1 MSTER
6 FAANLRV
13 RRDGVARFVRVLID
27 DLRILMRGLQL
38 VIRPAPFVSV
48 VFLVLGAFIAL
59 TQVSQVLLAKLVV
72 DSLAD
77 NSATAAVTFA
87 ILYGLTLIVP
97 AGVGRIQEAITS
109 SLEPRAVAEVDYALI
124 GNSARLVDLDHIERP
139 SYQDEVRLLQQNAY
153 WAPRL
158 FNYFQHW
165 PVGILTLVGVLVLLS
180 GLHPLIPLA
189 LALTGGLSLTVRRNQ
204 NLRFWEAVQK
214 RNRLE
219 REMDYCIEVATQP
232 DAAKEVRVFG
242 LGDFLV
248 RRFRQRSE
256 LVLADTTR
264 LHLVHLRT
272 SALFGGLS
280 ALALA
285 GGFWYVATQAGAG
298 RLTLGDVALYFNAV
312 IQAQYQFEMLVQGT
326 NYIHETY
333 LRLRALFKFTDE
345 AQPAI
350 KLARSGE
357 GRPAPD
363 AARYDIELRDLG
375 FAYPNSDLPVLSG
388 VGARLPAGTVTAI
401 VGANG
406 AGKST
411 LVKLLTRM
419 YDPDQGQI
427 LLDGIPLAEYDLE
440 SLRRSIAVVYQDFA
454 QFALT
459 FGENVAVGAA
469 VPGQMSS
476 RIEEA
481 ARWAGADEI
490 AARLPAGYETQLT
503 RRFEGGVELSGGEWQ
518 KVGLARGFV
527 RDAGLV
533 ILDEPTAALDAE
545 AEYQLFQRFRE
556 IVIGKTALLI
566 SHRFSTVRMAD
577 QILVLEDGRIIEAG
591 GHDELVEMGG
601 RYAALY
607 EMQAGRY
614 R

>member
-1 MSTER
+1 MSNDRSEHAR
-6 FAANLRV
+6 RAHNDAVAGFA
-13 RRDGVARFVRVLID
+13 RVLVD
-27 DLRILMRGLQL
+27 DLLILRRGLGL
-38 VIRPAPFVSV
+38 VTRPAPFLS
-48 VFLVLGAFIAL
+48 LVCLALGAVIAL
-59 TQVSQVLLAKLVV
+59 VQASQVLLAKLVV
-72 DSLAD
+72 DSIAD
-77 NSATAAVTFA
+77 RAAAAAVTFA
-87 ILYGLTLIVP
+87 ILYGSTLIVP
-97 AGVGRIQEAITS
+97 AAARRIQEAITS

-124 GNSARLVDLDHIERP
+124 GKSARLVDLARVERP
-139 SYQDEVRLLQQNAY
+139 AYQDEVRLLQENAF

-158 FNYFQHW
+158 FQYVQHW
-165 PVGILTLVGVLVLLS
+165 PVALLTLLGVLVLLAR
-180 GLHPLIPLA
+180 LHPLIPLT
-189 LALTGGLSLTVRRNQ
+189 LALTGGVSLMVRRNQ
-204 NLRFWEAVQK
+204 NLLFWEAVRK

-219 REMDYCIEVATQP
+219 RERDYCFELATQP
-232 DAAKEVRVFG
+232 DAAKEVRIFG
-242 LGDFLV
+242 LGDFLI
-248 RRFRQRSE
+248 RRFRQRSNS
-256 LVLADTTR
+256 VVKDATR

-285 GGFWYVATQAGAG
+285 GGFWYVATEAGAG
-298 RLTLGDVALYFNAV
+298 RLTLGDVALYLNAV
-312 IQAQYQFEMLVQGT
+312 IQAQFQFELLVQGT

-333 LRLRALFKFTDE
+333 LRLRALFAFADDAK
-345 AQPAI
+345 PAI
-350 KLARSGE
+350 NLARSGE
-357 GRPAPD
+357 GRRPPD
-363 AARYDIELRDLG
+363 PCRYNIELRDLS
-375 FAYPNSDLPVLSG
+375 FAYPNSDRPVLNG
-388 VGARLPAGTVTAI
+388 VGTTLPAGTVTAV

-419 YDPDQGQI
+419 YDPTDGQI
-427 LLDGIPLAEYDLE
+427 LLNGIPLAEYDLD
-440 SLRRSIAVVYQDFA
+440 SLRRGIAVVYQDFA

-459 FGENVAVGAA
+459 FGQNIAAGAA

-481 ARWAGADEI
+481 AHWAGADEI
-490 AARLPAGYETQLT
+490 AARLPAGYDTQLT

-545 AEYQLFQRFRE
+545 AEYELFQRFRE
-556 IVIGKTALLI
+556 IVVGRTALII

-577 QILVLEDGRIIEAG
+577 QILVLDDGRIIEAG
-591 GHDELVEMGG
+591 SHDELVELGG
-601 RYAALY
+601 RYAELY

>member
-1 MSTER
+1 MGGDAEVEPE
-6 FAANLRV
+6 LC
-13 RRDGVARFVRVLID
+13 ARWHYC
-27 DLRILMRGLQL
+27 
-38 VIRPAPFVSV
+38 
-48 VFLVLGAFIAL
+48 
-59 TQVSQVLLAKLVV
+59 TQV
-72 DSLAD
+72 
-77 NSATAAVTFA
+77 T
-87 ILYGLTLIVP
+87 
-97 AGVGRIQEAITS
+97 
-109 SLEPRAVAEVDYALI
+109 
-124 GNSARLVDLDHIERP
+124 
-139 SYQDEVRLLQQNAY
+139 
-153 WAPRL
+153 
-158 FNYFQHW
+158 
-165 PVGILTLVGVLVLLS
+165 
-180 GLHPLIPLA
+180 
-189 LALTGGLSLTVRRNQ
+189 
-204 NLRFWEAVQK
+204 
-214 RNRLE
+214 
-219 REMDYCIEVATQP
+219 TQP
-232 DAAKEVRVFG
+232 GAAKEVRIFG
-242 LGDFLV
+242 LGDFFLD
-248 RRFRQRSE
+248 RFRRRST
-256 LVLADTTR
+256 LVLADVTR
-264 LHLVHLRT
+264 LRLVHLRK
-272 SALFGGLS
+272 SALLSSLS

-285 GGFWYVATQAGAG
+285 GGFWYVASQAGAG
-298 RLTLGDVALYFNAV
+298 RLTLGDVALYVNAV
-312 IQAQYQFEMLVQGT
+312 IQIHVLFEWLVHGSS
-326 NYIHETY
+326 YFHETY

-350 KLARSGE
+350 KLARPGE

-363 AARYDIELRDLG
+363 ATRYDIELRDLG
-375 FAYPNSDLPVLSG
+375 FAYPNSDRPVLSG
-388 VGARLPAGTVTAI
+388 VGAQMPAGTVTAI

-419 YDPDQGQI
+419 YDPDQGEI
-427 LLDGIPLAEYDLE
+427 LLNGIPLAEYDLD
-440 SLRRSIAVVYQDFA
+440 SLRRGIAVVYQDFA

-481 ARWAGADEI
+481 ARWAGADEV

-577 QILVLEDGRIIEAG
+577 QILVLDDGRIIEAG
-591 GHDELVEMGG
+591 GHDELVELGG

>member
-1 MSTER
+1 MSPDR
-6 FAANLRV
+6 MRARY
-13 RRDGVARFVRVLID
+13 DDVARFVQALVD
-27 DLRILMRGLQL
+27 DLRIFHRGFGL
-38 VIRPAPFVSV
+38 VVRPAPLASV
-48 VFLVLGAFIAL
+48 VFLVLGAVVTVTPVA
-59 TQVSQVLLAKLVV
+59 QVLLAKFVV

-77 NSATAAVTFA
+77 QAATAAFSFA
-87 ILYGLTLIVP
+87 VLYTLTLLIP
-97 AGVGRIQEAITS
+97 AGAEPIQRALTSWLEA
-109 SLEPRAVAEVDYALI
+109 RAIAEVDYSLI
-124 GNSARLVDLDHIERP
+124 DNSARLVDLDHIEQP
-139 SYQDEVRLLQQNAY
+139 AFQDEVQLLRENVY
-153 WAPRL
+153 WPPRL
-158 FNYFQHW
+158 FHYLQSSL
-165 PVGILTLVGVLVLLS
+165 GRLLSLVGMLVLMIS
-180 GLHPLIPLA
+180 LHPLIPLV
-189 LALTGGLSLTVRRNQ
+189 LVVSGGLSLMVRRRHNIDV
-204 NLRFWEAVQK
+204 WAAM
-214 RNRLE
+214 RNRTRAM
-219 REMDYCIEVATQP
+219 REMAYCTQVTTQP
-232 DAAKEVRVFG
+232 DAAKEVRIFG
-242 LGDFLV
+242 LGDFFLD
-248 RRFRQRSE
+248 RFRRRSA
-256 LVLADTTR
+256 LVLADVTR
-264 LHLVHLRT
+264 LRLVHLRK
-272 SALFGGLS
+272 SALLSSLS

-285 GGFWYVATQAGAG
+285 GGFWYVAAQAGAG
-298 RLTLGDVALYFNAV
+298 RLTLGDVALYVNAV
-312 IQAQYQFEMLVQGT
+312 IQVHVLFEWLVHGSS
-326 NYIHETY
+326 YFHETY
-333 LRLRALFKFTDE
+333 LRLRALFRFTDE

-350 KLARSGE
+350 KLARPGE

-363 AARYDIELRDLG
+363 AGRYDIELRDLS
-375 FAYPNSDLPVLSG
+375 FTYPNSDRPVLSR
-388 VGARLPAGTVTAI
+388 VSARLPSGTVTAI

-419 YDPDQGQI
+419 YDPNEGQI
-427 LLDGIPLAEYDLE
+427 LLNGIPLAEYDLD
-440 SLRRSIAVVYQDFA
+440 SLRRGIAVVYQDFA

-481 ARWAGADEI
+481 ARWAGADEV

-577 QILVLEDGRIIEAG
+577 QILVLDGGGIIEAG

>member
-1 MSTER
+1 MRIGGFAQNPRGR
-6 FAANLRV
+6 F
-13 RRDGVARFVRVLID
+13 DGVETFVRVLNR
-27 DLRILMRGLQL
+27 DLRLFRRGLAL
-38 VIRPAPFVSV
+38 VIRPAPLASV
-48 VFLVLGAFIAL
+48 LFLIIGAVTAV
-59 TQVSQVLLAKLVV
+59 TPVAQVLLAKYVV

-77 NSATAAVTFA
+77 QAATAAFTFA
-87 ILYGLTLIVP
+87 FLYALTLLVP
-97 AGVGRIQEAITS
+97 AAAVPIQRSLSAWLEA
-109 SLEPRAVAEVDYALI
+109 RAVAEVDYSLI
-124 GNSARLVDLDHIERP
+124 DNSARLVDLDHIEQPTYR
-139 SYQDEVRLLQQNAY
+139 DEVQLLQENAY
-153 WAPRL
+153 WPPRL
-158 FNYFQHW
+158 FAHLQSG
-165 PVGILTLVGVLVLLS
+165 PGRLLTLAGMLVLLI

-189 LALTGGLSLTVRRNQ
+189 LGASGVVGLMARRRHNID
-204 NLRFWEAVQK
+204 LWAAMRSRTRAM
-214 RNRLE
+214 
-219 REMDYCIEVATQP
+219 REMAYCTQVATQSE
-232 DAAKEVRVFG
+232 AAKEVRIFG
-242 LGDFLV
+242 LGDFFLG
-248 RRFRQRSE
+248 RFRQRSA
-256 LVLADTTR
+256 LVLADVTSLR
-264 LHLVHLRT
+264 LVHLRK
-272 SALFGGLS
+272 SVLFSGLS

-285 GGFWYVATQAGAG
+285 GGFWYVASQAGAG
-298 RLTLGDVALYFNAV
+298 RLTLGDVALYVNAV
-312 IQAQYQFEMLVQGT
+312 IQVQSLFDWLVRSS
-326 NYIHETY
+326 NYFHETY
-333 LRLRALFKFTDE
+333 LRLRALFAFTDE

-350 KLARSGE
+350 KLARSGQ

-363 AARYDIELRDLG
+363 ARRYDIELKDLS
-375 FAYPNSDLPVLSG
+375 FTYPNGDRPVLSG
-388 VGARLPAGTVTAI
+388 VSAHMPAGTVTAI

-419 YDPDQGQI
+419 YDPNEGRII
-427 LLDGIPLAEYDLE
+427 LNGIPLAEYDLE
-440 SLRRSIAVVYQDFA
+440 SLRRGIAVVYQDFA

-459 FGENVAVGAA
+459 FGENIAVGAA

-481 ARWAGADEI
+481 ASWAGAEAI
-490 AARLPAGYETQLT
+490 AAGLPAGYDTQLT

-545 AEYQLFQRFRE
+545 AEYELFQRFRE
-556 IVIGKTALLI
+556 IAVGRTALLI

-577 QILVLEDGRIIEAG
+577 QILVLDDGRIIEAG

>member
-1 MSTER
+1 MG
-6 FAANLRV
+6 F
-13 RRDGVARFVRVLID
+13 
-27 DLRILMRGLQL
+27 
-38 VIRPAPFVSV
+38 
-48 VFLVLGAFIAL
+48 
-59 TQVSQVLLAKLVV
+59 
-72 DSLAD
+72 
-77 NSATAAVTFA
+77 
-87 ILYGLTLIVP
+87 
-97 AGVGRIQEAITS
+97 
-109 SLEPRAVAEVDYALI
+109 
-124 GNSARLVDLDHIERP
+124 
-139 SYQDEVRLLQQNAY
+139 
-153 WAPRL
+153 
-158 FNYFQHW
+158 
-165 PVGILTLVGVLVLLS
+165 LTLVGVLVLLS
-180 GLHPLIPLA
+180 SLHPLIPLA

-204 NLRFWEAVQK
+204 NLRFWEAGQK

-345 AQPAI
+345 APAGDQ
-350 KLARSGE
+350 AGPSGRR
-357 GRPAPD
+357 RPAPD

-411 LVKLLTRM
+411 LAKLLTRM
-419 YDPDQGQI
+419 YDPDQGEI
-427 LLDGIPLAEYDLE
+427 LLNGIPLPEYDLD
-440 SLRRSIAVVYQDFA
+440 SLRHGIAVVYQDFA

-459 FGENVAVGAA
+459 FGENIAVGSA
-469 VPGQMSS
+469 VPGQVSS
-476 RIEEA
+476 RDRRGGALGRRGRDSGEA
-481 ARWAGADEI
+481 AG
-490 AARLPAGYETQLT
+490 RLRNPAHPSFRGRSRAI
-503 RRFEGGVELSGGEWQ
+503 RRRVAEGGPGPRIRPRRRPGDT
-518 KVGLARGFV
+518 GRADRCPRCRG
-527 RDAGLV
+527 
-533 ILDEPTAALDAE
+533 
-545 AEYQLFQRFRE
+545 
-556 IVIGKTALLI
+556 
-566 SHRFSTVRMAD
+566 
-577 QILVLEDGRIIEAG
+577 
-591 GHDELVEMGG
+591 
-601 RYAALY
+601 
-607 EMQAGRY
+607 
-614 R
+614 

>member
-1 MSTER
+1 MR
-6 FAANLRV
+6 IGVFAPNLRA
-13 RRDGVARFVRVLID
+13 RCDGAVRFVRVLID
-27 DLRILMRGLQL
+27 DLRIFRRGIGL
-38 VIRPAPFVSV
+38 VIRPAPLAAA
-48 VFLVLGAFIAL
+48 VFLVLGAVL
-59 TQVSQVLLAKLVV
+59 TVTPVAQVLLAKFVV

-77 NSATAAVTFA
+77 QAATAAFTFA
-87 ILYGLTLIVP
+87 VLYILTLLVP
-97 AGVGRIQEAITS
+97 AGVAPIQSALTSWLEA
-109 SLEPRAVAEVDYALI
+109 RAVAEVDYSLI
-124 GNSARLVDLDHIERP
+124 DNSVRLVDLDHIEQP
-139 SYQDEVRLLQQNAY
+139 AYQDEVQLLQENAY
-153 WAPRL
+153 FPPRL
-158 FNYFQHW
+158 FHHMQGW
-165 PVGILTLVGVLVLLS
+165 LGRLLSLVGMLVLLI

-189 LALTGGLSLTVRRNQ
+189 LGVSGGLSLMARRRHNIDV
-204 NLRFWEAVQK
+204 WAAM
-214 RNRLE
+214 RNRTRAM
-219 REMDYCIEVATQP
+219 REMQYCTQVTTQP
-232 DAAKEVRVFG
+232 DAAKEVRIFG
-242 LGDFLV
+242 LGNFFFG
-248 RRFRQRSE
+248 RFRRRSA
-256 LVLADTTR
+256 LVLADVTR
-264 LHLVHLRT
+264 LHLVHLRK
-272 SALFGGLS
+272 SALFSGLS

-285 GGFWYVATQAGAG
+285 GGFWYVASQAGAG
-298 RLTLGDVALYFNAV
+298 RLTLGDVALYVNAV
-312 IQAQYQFEMLVQGT
+312 IQVHGLSEWLVHGSS
-326 NYIHETY
+326 YFHETY
-333 LRLRALFKFTDE
+333 LRLRALFRFADE

-350 KLARSGE
+350 KLARPGE

-363 AARYDIELRDLG
+363 AGRYDIELRDLS
-375 FAYPNSDLPVLSG
+375 FTYPNSDAPVLSR
-388 VGARLPAGTVTAI
+388 VTARMPAGAVTAI

-419 YDPDQGQI
+419 YDPNEGRII
-427 LLDGIPLAEYDLE
+427 LNGIPLAEYDLE
-440 SLRRSIAVVYQDFA
+440 SLRRGIAVVYQDFA

-459 FGENVAVGAA
+459 FGENIAVGAA

-481 ARWAGADEI
+481 ASWAGAEAI
-490 AARLPAGYETQLT
+490 AAGLPAGYDTQLT

-545 AEYQLFQRFRE
+545 AEYELFQRFRE
-556 IVIGKTALLI
+556 IAVGRTALLI

-577 QILVLEDGRIIEAG
+577 QILVLDDGRIIEAG

>member
-1 MSTER
+1 MSTAR

-13 RRDGVARFVRVLID
+13 RRDGVVRFVRVLID

-139 SYQDEVRLLQQNAY
+139 AYQDEVRLLQQNAF

-165 PVGILTLVGVLVLLS
+165 PVGFLTLVGVLVLLS
-180 GLHPLIPLA
+180 SLHPLIPLA

-204 NLRFWEAVQK
+204 NLRFWEAGQK

-256 LVLADTTR
+256 LVFADTTR

-350 KLARSGE
+350 KLARPGE

-427 LLDGIPLAEYDLE
+427 LLDGIPLAEYDLD
-440 SLRRSIAVVYQDFA
+440 SLEARHRR
-454 QFALT
+454 
-459 FGENVAVGAA
+459 
-469 VPGQMSS
+469 
-476 RIEEA
+476 
-481 ARWAGADEI
+481 
-490 AARLPAGYETQLT
+490 RLPGLRSVRVDIWRERRGRCGSTRPDVEPDRRGGALGRRGRDSREVCTAGYDTQLT

-545 AEYQLFQRFRE
+545 AEYELFQRFRE
-556 IVIGKTALLI
+556 IIGRQDCTA
-566 SHRFSTVRMAD
+566 
-577 QILVLEDGRIIEAG
+577 
-591 GHDELVEMGG
+591 
-601 RYAALY
+601 
-607 EMQAGRY
+607 
-614 R
+614 